1 MSRIISMVILL
12 AALWQAGATIGQD
25 RGWATAIAWRP
36 DGEMI
41 AIAST
46 TGIWLF
52 DGEFNELGYVRVKQ
66 AEYKVPWQ
74 RDVKQKWDL
83 PPRSLSWNAAGDL
96 LAVGN
101 MQVGGAP
108 IQIIDIAKL
117 EVISEMST
125 RYREWTP
132 VQWHP
137 REDFIVA
144 GTYDG
149 TVQIF
154 DAITGEEVF
163 FFVERKEKVRGELEN
178 SIVGFCWFDEDIIVI
193 ISMHEIYFVDI
204 GKDELLRT
212 IVPDTS
218 FRITD
223 CNREYQLI
231 TTHGT
236 LYDIGT
242 GSFVRVFIVYDSH
255 VDKRTPTVDVAW
267 SPDGRRF
274 VASTEGCL
282 VRVYDGGTGE
292 LLAHL
297 SGGIHFEYQAYSF
310 FESSIAWHPDG
321 GRFAV
326 VGQFGDIRVWDVK
339 TYELL
344 RRFDGFE
351 LFDEY
356 TLLPYKTREEF
367 LEHECPE

>member
-1 MSRIISMVILL
+1 MSRILSIVILL
-12 AALWQAGATIGQD
+12 GALWQAGATIGQD

-66 AEYKVPWQ
+66 AEFDVPWLRQDKQ
-74 RDVKQKWDL
+74 RVL
-83 PPRSLSWNAAGDL
+83 PPISLSWNAAGDL

-101 MQVGGAP
+101 MQIGEGP
-108 IQIIDIAKL
+108 IQIIDIGKL

-125 RYREWTP
+125 RYPEWTP

-137 REDFIVA
+137 REDLIVA

-212 IVPDTS
+212 IVPDAEFATA
-218 FRITD
+218 D

-231 TTHGT
+231 TTDGE

-242 GSFVRVFIVYDSH
+242 GSLIRVFIVYDAH
-255 VDKRTPTVDVAW
+255 IDEMILTLDVAW

-282 VRVYDGGTGE
+282 VRVYDGRTGE

-297 SGGIHFEYQAYSF
+297 SGGVHMEYLAYSF
-310 FESSIAWHPDG
+310 YEGSIAWHPDG

-351 LFDEY
+351 LFDALEI
-356 TLLPYKTREEF
+356 LPYSTAEE
-367 LEHECPE
+367 LREHECPE